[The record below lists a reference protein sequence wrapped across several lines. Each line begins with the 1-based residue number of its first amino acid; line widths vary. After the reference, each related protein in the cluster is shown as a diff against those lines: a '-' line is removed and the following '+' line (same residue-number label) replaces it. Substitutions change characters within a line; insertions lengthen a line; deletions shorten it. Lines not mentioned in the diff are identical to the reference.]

1 MAAAAGNRRP
11 SRPRSL
17 RPADLLGALGA
28 AAWRTL
34 TSVPFA
40 VTQIIVLAV
49 AGLIGTLVRQIPS
62 VALRDPA
69 AYAREVAELHR
80 RYDPLTILG
89 VNVGPQ
95 MTDVFERLGFFRV
108 FSAPWFTFLLTLLV
122 VSIVVCTL
130 DRTPRLWRSARHVR
144 VAQPEPFFDLRL
156 PQRARL
162 EGINLDEDD
171 LARLLHR
178 RGFRVRRSA
187 DAADAGAR
195 FLYGDRNQYSKMATL
210 LTHLG
215 LILFLAGGAVT
226 GALGYE
232 TVLFVGE
239 GQTAPVQPV
248 GTPHNLLV
256 KNYRFEAP
264 RRADGSFADF
274 WTDLGVYQDGQLIA
288 RRTIRVNEPLSV
300 AGFVFH
306 QNTFGPAAHLEIRD
320 PTGRLVW
327 NAPVLL
333 AGSLLQRPQG
343 FLTIPDSNMGL
354 LAILDRDR
362 SGASVLGLSGISA
375 AADGSARTE
384 FLAAVPLGGTTA
396 PEASA
401 GYRIT
406 WTKAGAFSGL
416 VVKSDPGQGL
426 IWFAFLSLISGL
438 LVTFYFPRR
447 RVWTRVTDGRLELA
461 MSADRYVN
469 AAQEFGRLLDD
480 VAAATGRRAGRPMR
494 SAERP

>member
-1 MAAAAGNRRP
+1 M
-11 SRPRSL
+11 
-17 RPADLLGALGA
+17 
-28 AAWRTL
+28 
-34 TSVPFA
+34 
-40 VTQIIVLAV
+40 TQIIVLAV
-49 AGLIGTLVRQIPS
+49 AGLIGTMVRQIPS
-62 VALRDPA
+62 FALRDPA
-69 AYAREVAELHR
+69 AYSREVAELHR

-95 MTDVFERLGFFRV
+95 LTDVFERLGFFRV

-144 VAQPEPFFDLRL
+144 VAQPGPFFDLRL
-156 PQRARL
+156 PQRARY
-162 EGINLDEDD
+162 EGIDLAEDD
-171 LARLLHR
+171 LARLLRR
-178 RGFRVRRSA
+178 RGFRVRR
-187 DAADAGAR
+187 AADPADPALR
-195 FLYGDRNQYSKMATL
+195 FVYGDRNQYSRMATL

-256 KNYRFEAP
+256 KNHRFEAP

-274 WTDLGVYQDGQLIA
+274 WTDLAVYQDGRVIA

-327 NAPVLL
+327 NAPVIL

-343 FLTIPDSNMGL
+343 FLTIPDSSIGL
-354 LAILDRDR
+354 LVILDRDR
-362 SGASVLGLSGISA
+362 TGAPVLGLSGIASTGG
-375 AADGSARTE
+375 DGSARTV
-384 FLAAVPLGGTTA
+384 FLAAVGLGGTTA
-396 PEASA
+396 SEATA

-406 WTKAGAFSGL
+406 WTKAGAFTGM

-426 IWFAFLSLISGL
+426 IWLAFVSLISGL

-447 RVWTRVTDGRLELA
+447 RVWTRLAGGRLELA
-461 MSADRYVN
+461 MAADRYVN
-469 AAQEFGRLLDD
+469 APREFGRLLDD
-480 VAAATGRRAGRPMR
+480 LAARTGRRPEQLTP
-494 SAERP
+494 STE